1 MSRLFRGSLL
11 FSLGI
16 LLSRILGYLR
26 DAAIAYYFGASHI
39 SDAFFIAFRIP
50 NAFRRIFGEGGF
62 NAVFIPL
69 YGEKLKEKREKEF
82 LSKVLGILLLLSL
95 SVVTLGVIF
104 SPIIVSLIA
113 PGIKNKETYTYAVE
127 FLRFTFFYLI
137 LVSLYAF
144 TMAVLMVR
152 GLFFVPS
159 VSQALFN
166 LFFIISLI
174 LFVPELEGYALVV
187 GVLIGGLF
195 QIVPNLFLFLK
206 LESIVK
212 PYLKID
218 EEIKTFLKRFFLTL
232 GSFSANQLS
241 LFIDTFLASFLKV
254 GSISYV
260 YYASRI
266 YLLPISLFS
275 ISVSNTFL
283 AVVSSG
289 EGKGENLKNGVKLI
303 LLLTVPS
310 SAGLYILSEEI
321 VSILYK
327 RGSFTEE
334 DLLYTSSILSI
345 YALSVPFYSLQH
357 LFKSFFYSQ
366 GDVRTPVNA
375 SFLGVFVDGFVAST
389 LIFIFGYGVM
399 AFPVGALIS
408 SILSLLYLY
417 TRIKISFLPSSSFLV
432 KVLLSTLFMSF
443 LIFLV
448 KNTLANP
455 TVEVFLI
462 PVFGL
467 LYFLFLFLL
476 REDTTVK
483 LIKYGIFGRDKSFKR
498 EGNQQF
504 P

>member
-11 FSLGI
+11 FFLGI
-16 LLSRILGYLR
+16 LLSRILGYVR
-26 DAAIAYYFGASHI
+26 DGTLAYFFGASHI

-50 NAFRRIFGEGGF
+50 NTFRRIFGEGGF

-69 YGEKLKEKREKEF
+69 YGERLKERREKEF
-82 LSKVLGILLLLSL
+82 LSKVLGLLLLLS
-95 SVVTLGVIF
+95 SFVVILGIIF
-104 SPIIVSLIA
+104 SPVIISLIA
-113 PGIKNKETYTYAVE
+113 PGIKSKETYTYAVE
-127 FLRFTFFYLI
+127 FLRFTFLYLI

-174 LFVPELEGYALVV
+174 LFAHKLGGYALVV
-187 GVLIGGLF
+187 GVLLGGLF
-195 QIVPNLFLFLK
+195 QIIPNFFLFLRMEGF
-206 LESIVK
+206 LK
-212 PYLKID
+212 PSLKID

-289 EGKGENLKNGVKLI
+289 EGREENLRNGVKLI
-303 LLLTVPS
+303 LLFTLPS
-310 SAGLYILSEEI
+310 SAGLYLLSEEI
-321 VSILYK
+321 VSVLYK
-327 RGSFTEE
+327 RGNFTEE
-334 DLLYTSSILSI
+334 DLFYTSSILSI

-357 LFKSFFYSQ
+357 LFKSLFYAD
-366 GDVRTPVNA
+366 GDVKTPVKA
-375 SFLGVFVDGFVAST
+375 SFLGVLVDGLVAS
-389 LIFIFGYGVM
+389 IFIFLFGYGVM
-399 AFPVGALIS
+399 AFPIGALLS
-408 SILSLLYLY
+408 SIFALFYLY
-417 TRIKISFLPSSSFLV
+417 IRMEKPFLPPLSFLS
-432 KVLLSTLFMSF
+432 KVFISTLFMSI
-443 LIFLV
+443 LIILV
-448 KNTLANP
+448 KESLKSP
-455 TVEVFLI
+455 VLEVSLI
-462 PVFGL
+462 PAFGIS
-467 LYFLFLFLL
+467 YFLFLFLL
-476 REDTTVK
+476 GEEIAVK
-483 LIKYGIFGRDKSFKR
+483 LIKYELSGRDKGFK
-498 EGNQQF
+498 GKGA
-504 P
+504 